1 MKFIGTSTKD
11 FMSLNKAIALDNEW
25 HRNVTNES
33 FKVAITNRVPTLKT
47 TSGAAKWPLNGKS
60 MQDSGCSYPCPQC
73 GTVMLN
79 HTKHILNNCE
89 AFLERYIWRRANIV
103 NYIDSILDHNQVKAF
118 CDLPDRR
125 TSAGVYLFEDFLS
138 TFFQPIRHLW

>member
-11 FMSLNKAIALDNEW
+11 FMSLNKAIELDNEW
-25 HRNVTNES
+25 HRTVTNAS
-33 FKVAITNRVPTLKT
+33 YKVAISNRGPTLKSN
-47 TSGAAKWPLNGKS
+47 SGAAKWPLNKN

-79 HTKHILNNCE
+79 HTKHILNHCE

-103 NYIDSILDHNQVKAF
+103 NYVDSILDHNQVKAF

-125 TSAGVYLFEDFLS
+125 TSAGTSKSSGSQPGFRQFLNF
-138 TFFQPIRHLW
+138 TFI